1 MLQEEENPSLPD
13 EVLMDK
19 IHLIRGKKVMLD
31 RDLADLYGVET
42 RRLKEQVRRN
52 SNRFPGDFMFEL
64 TEQEHENLKKQNNI
78 RSRGRHSK
86 YPPYAFTEHGVLML
100 SSVLNSERATIVNI
114 KIMRVYVRIREM
126 LLTHKDLLLK
136 MDQLEKK
143 VSSQDDKFILVFE
156 YLKKF
161 IDVQEKPRR
170 KVGFKRED

>member
-1 MLQEEENPSLPD
+1 M
-13 EVLMDK
+13 
-19 IHLIRGKKVMLD
+19 
-31 RDLADLYGVET
+31 
-42 RRLKEQVRRN
+42 RL
-52 SNRFPGDFMFEL
+52 
-64 TEQEHENLKKQNNI
+64 
-78 RSRGRHSK
+78 
-86 YPPYAFTEHGVLML
+86 HGVLML

-143 VSSQDDKFILVFE
+143 VSSQDDKIILVFE